1 MCVLQYVLKVH
12 LVVCDLTTSE
22 HDLGHVLKKA
32 TR

>member
-1 MCVLQYVLKVH
+1 MCVYNMFLKVH
-12 LVVCDLTTSE
+12 LVVSDLTTSE